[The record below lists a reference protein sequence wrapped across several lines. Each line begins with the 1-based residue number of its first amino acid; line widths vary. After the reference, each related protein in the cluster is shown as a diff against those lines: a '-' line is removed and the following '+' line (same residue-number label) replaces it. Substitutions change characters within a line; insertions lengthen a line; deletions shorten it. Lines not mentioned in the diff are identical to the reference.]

1 MWSMNTNKYLGGA
14 LVVAWLLLIVDFVG
28 DQLVPPVEPVVA
40 TASASVAPVTAAK
53 TPAAP
58 EQPLP
63 VLLASAT
70 ADKGAKVAKKCA
82 SCHSFNKGGKNKVG
96 PNLYNIMGANRGVVD
111 GFNYS
116 AAIKA
121 MGGKWDYDDMNKFL
135 KKPKEFMK
143 GTKMTFSGLKKAK
156 DRAAVIV
163 YMRKQADAPVPL
175 PQ

>member
-14 LVVAWLLLIVDFVG
+14 LLVAWLLLIVDFVG
-28 DQLVPPVEPVVA
+28 DQLVPPMEPVVSTA
-40 TASASVAPVTAAK
+40 TASVAPVAVAK
-53 TPAAP
+53 KPATL

-63 VLLASAT
+63 VLLASAEV
-70 ADKGAKVAKKCA
+70 DKGAKVAKKCA
-82 SCHSFNKGGKNKVG
+82 SCHSFSKGGKNKVG
-96 PNLYNIMGANRGVVD
+96 PNLYNIMGAERGGVD

-116 AAIKA
+116 SAIKA

-156 DRAAVIV
+156 DRASVIV
-163 YMRKQADAPVPL
+163 YMRSQADAPVPL
-175 PQ
+175 P

>member
-14 LVVAWLLLIVDFVG
+14 LLVAWLLLIVDFVG
-28 DQLVPPVEPVVA
+28 DQLVPPMEPVVS
-40 TASASVAPVTAAK
+40 TASASVAPVAVAK
-53 TPAAP
+53 KPAEP

-63 VLLASAT
+63 ILLASAT
-70 ADKGAKVAKKCA
+70 VDKGAKVAKKCA
-82 SCHSFNKGGKNKVG
+82 SCHSFSKGGKNKVG
-96 PNLYNIMGANRGVVD
+96 PNLYNIMGGDRGVVD
-111 GFNYS
+111 GYNYS

-143 GTKMTFSGLKKAK
+143 GTKMSFSGLKKAK

-163 YMRKQADAPVPL
+163 YMRTQADAPAPL

>member
-14 LVVAWLLLIVDFVG
+14 LLVAWLLLIVDFVG
-28 DQLVPPVEPVVA
+28 DQLVPPMEPVV
-40 TASASVAPVTAAK
+40 STAAASITPVAVAKK
-53 TPAAP
+53 TAVP

-63 VLLASAT
+63 VLLVSAT
-70 ADKGAKVAKKCA
+70 VDKGAKVAKKCA
-82 SCHSFNKGGKNKVG
+82 SCHSFSKGGKNKVG
-96 PNLYNIMGANRGVVD
+96 PNLYNIMGADRGIVD

-121 MGGKWDYDDMNKFL
+121 MGGKWGYDDMNKFL

-143 GTKMTFSGLKKAK
+143 GTKMTFSGLKKSK

-163 YMRKQADAPVPL
+163 YMRTQADTPVPL